1 MYNYIKKYFRG
12 FYDNCNSFFWKY
24 FRNINFTNAFNIK
37 KKHSLKQNYKVSL
50 KGQKNKLKF
59 ITKFPRGHRSWSSFI
74 TFATFASFYVK

>member
-1 MYNYIKKYFRG
+1 MIIATVSSG
-12 FYDNCNSFFWKY
+12 
-24 FRNINFTNAFNIK
+24 NILETLTLQMLLIL

>member
-1 MYNYIKKYFRG
+1 MIIATV
-12 FYDNCNSFFWKY
+12 SFG
-24 FRNINFTNAFNIK
+24 NILETLTLQMLLILK

>member
-1 MYNYIKKYFRG
+1 MIIATV
-12 FYDNCNSFFWKY
+12 SFG
-24 FRNINFTNAFNIK
+24 NILETLTLQMLLILK

-74 TFATFASFYVK
+74 TFATFTSFYVK